1 LAISAINNEGMP
13 SEKIKQSEGI
23 FGILAQPKR
32 GVLSEAS
39 QSLECFAGLNKI
51 QCQEK
56 NISNGFSRYWFLHF
70 RK

>member
-1 LAISAINNEGMP
+1 MP

-39 QSLECFAGLNKI
+39 QKLRVFCKTQQNTMSRKEHIQWIFSLLVSSF
-51 QCQEK
+51 
-56 NISNGFSRYWFLHF
+56 
-70 RK
+70 